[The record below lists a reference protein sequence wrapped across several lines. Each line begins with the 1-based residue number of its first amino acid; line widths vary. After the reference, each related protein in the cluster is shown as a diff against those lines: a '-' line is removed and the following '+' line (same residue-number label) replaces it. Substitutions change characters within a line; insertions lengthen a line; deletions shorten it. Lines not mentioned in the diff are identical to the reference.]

1 MDTSNV
7 IICGA
12 NSYEQKYYFNENFNK
27 LIESVEQIQR
37 TSEENTKQTTGIS
50 ESMVEVDEFSQN
62 LKQVI
67 KTIEVTLEKLEANNA
82 NVIAISSQTNLLALN
97 ASIESARAGEA
108 GKGFAV
114 VAEEIKKLAE
124 QSNNSALEIAD
135 IVNDISQL
143 SDTCVSMSD
152 DVREAINKEQEL
164 MGDTMARFEVLE
176 SEIGKAVNEIESIGG
191 KTKTLIEIKDVITEN
206 VSNLSAVSE
215 ENSASNEEITAS
227 LGDVTDHV
235 NTISEDNRS
244 MNDLAKGLAQMVE
257 YFRV

>member
-1 MDTSNV
+1 MSK
-7 IICGA
+7 A
-12 NSYEQKYYFNENFNK
+12 NDDAVNYIREMNESSK
-27 LIESVEQIQR
+27 LTTEAVENISR
-37 TSEENTKQTTGIS
+37 SISQTNDAVSKITDA
-50 ESMVEVDEFSQN
+50 VN
-62 LKQVI
+62 LI
-67 KTIEVTLEKLEANNA
+67 TD
-82 NVIAISSQTNLLALN
+82 ISSQTNLLALN

-152 DVREAINKEQEL
+152 DVRVAINKEQEL

-176 SEIGKAVNEIESIGG
+176 SEIGKAVTEIESIGG

-206 VSNLSAVSE
+206 VSSLSAVSE
-215 ENSASNEEITAS
+215 ENSASNAEISAS

-235 NTISEDNRS
+235 NTISEDNKS